1 MAVHSIPTFSAPPTP
16 VGGAKD
22 RRPAPGVAEAAAVA
36 RDEVRVSERAQ
47 VLSRLA
53 ADVDPTPDSLRRRAS
68 RLADELGK
76 ELRGGGIDAR
86 QPLAFDVDAVEGTV
100 RVRDVRADAQAIDA
114 MLARRPDIVA
124 RIRDVAVLQRHVESI
139 EASTGVAAAR
149 RATRDAAEASGL
161 IARFA
166 PPATGGDPATGF
178 AVIERESA
186 AAWTRQLR
194 AASAY
199 SAVAGEID
207 VARLVPEAPRADRRG
222 RGGSPAR
229 DDAAQ

>member
-1 MAVHSIPTFSAPPTP
+1 MAVHSIPTFSAPPPP
-16 VGGAKD
+16 VGSAKD
-22 RRPAPGVAEAAAVA
+22 RRPAPGVADAGAVA
-36 RDEVRVSERAQ
+36 RDDVRVSERAQ

-53 ADVDPTPDSLRRRAS
+53 ADVEPTPESLRRRAS
-68 RLADELGK
+68 QLAEELGR

-86 QPLAFDVDAVEGTV
+86 QALAFDVDAVEGTV
-100 RVRDVRADAQAIDA
+100 RVRDVRADGPAIDA
-114 MLARRPDIVA
+114 VLARRPDLVA
-124 RIRDVAVLQRHVESI
+124 RIRDVAVLQRHAESI
-139 EASTGVAAAR
+139 AASTGVAAAQ

-166 PPATGGDPATGF
+166 PPATGGDPATGL
-178 AVIERESA
+178 AVIREETA

-207 VARLVPEAPRADRRG
+207 VARLAPDATRVDRRG
-222 RGGSPAR
+222 RGGATTG
-229 DDAAQ
+229 DDAAR